1 MTEKSLPRCQIGE
14 AVPVGDGWTLAIDF
28 GTTATVAAVRDANGA
43 RMVDIDGARSMP
55 STVAWVGG
63 RLVVGSEA
71 ERHRVFDPG
80 AAAVHPKRVLG
91 RRSTLLLGTNAVPTI
106 DAVGA
111 VLTAAADAAIGAQ
124 HGQQPS
130 NVVLTHPVRWSDA
143 QVDALAEAARVAH
156 LDEPITVAE
165 PIAAAL
171 HFGIERV
178 EPGQHIAVYDLGGGT
193 FDTVVLTRVGDE
205 FEVAGPPGGNERIG
219 GDDFDSRLMD
229 LLLTHIETR
238 SGEWAT
244 QVRTSDEKEWRRAS
258 AELLL
263 ESRRAKE
270 ALSRQT
276 TCAVALPSPM
286 AGEVRVTRPELEALL
301 HDDVATTVDELVDT
315 VERAGLSVADL
326 TTMYMTGG
334 ASRMPIVTRLLH
346 DGLGLAPD
354 TLDDPKT
361 VVALGAT
368 TLGRVQDEP
377 VAPSTDATTIA
388 DRDRPPPPSAT
399 RTPAGADDS
408 APSDPDRKAVPW
420 IAIAAGLLVV
430 VVGIVAYVATRTDGG
445 AREATVS
452 VGGTPTGLAF
462 GSGSTWASVDDA
474 GTVAEID
481 PATNGVRAT
490 VDVGGGPLGVAYADG
505 SVWVVDVEADEVI
518 RIAAS
523 DHTVSTRIGVGSAP
537 VAVAAGEGAIWV
549 ANSDDD
555 SVSRIDPR
563 TNAVTRIPVG
573 DGPSAVA
580 VGEGAVWVA
589 NNLDGTVS
597 KIDPDTNTARSPL
610 PVGAEPLALTAGRGS
625 VWVAVFG
632 ENTVTRIDPDRDE
645 VSGSIQ
651 VGKGPAA
658 LVLDGSDLWVANSQ
672 DDSVMRIDTDQ
683 VAVVGTKGAGRGPS
697 ALSVGSDSLWVANGV
712 DGTVSRLPLG

>member
-1 MTEKSLPRCQIGE
+1 MSMRCGHIDQ

-28 GTTATVAAVRDANGA
+28 GTTATVAAARDASGA
-43 RMVDIDGARSMP
+43 RMIDIDGVRSMP

-63 RLVVGSEA
+63 RLVVGAEA

-91 RRSTLLLGTNAVPTI
+91 RRGTLLLGTNAVPTI
-106 DAVGA
+106 DAAGA
-111 VLTAAADAAIGAQ
+111 VLEAAAEAAIGAH
-124 HGQQPS
+124 HGRRPS
-130 NVVLTHPVRWSDA
+130 SVVLTHPVRWSDA
-143 QVDALAEAARVAH
+143 QVDALVEAARVAH

-171 HFGIERV
+171 HFGIERI
-178 EPGQHIAVYDLGGGT
+178 EPGQHLAVYDLGGGT
-193 FDTVVLTRVGDE
+193 FDTVVLTRVGDQ

-229 LLLTHIETR
+229 LLLTRIETR
-238 SGEWAT
+238 SGDWAT
-244 QVRTSDEKEWRRAS
+244 HVRTSDEKEWRRAS

-270 ALSRQT
+270 TLSRQT

-286 AGEVRVTRPELEALL
+286 SGEVRVTRPELEALL

-326 TTMYMTGG
+326 TTTYMTGG

-368 TLGRVQDEP
+368 TLSRPQTEP
-377 VAPSTDATTIA
+377 AAPPPDTTTTDH
-388 DRDRPPPPSAT
+388 RDRPPPPAA
-399 RTPAGADDS
+399 PD
-408 APSDPDRKAVPW
+408 APSRSEDSQDDAVRKALPW
-420 IAIAAGLLVV
+420 IATAATLLVV
-430 VVGIVAYVATRTDGG
+430 IGLVAFFAGRSDDG

-452 VGGTPTGLAF
+452 VGGAPTGMAY
-462 GSGSTWASVDDA
+462 GGGAAWASVDDA

-481 PATNGVRAT
+481 PGSNGVRST
-490 VDVGGGPLGVAYADG
+490 VDVGGGPLGVAYANG
-505 SVWVVDVEADEVI
+505 SIWVVDEEADAVVRVDRDDRTVVATI
-518 RIAAS
+518 PVGRRPLAIA
-523 DHTVSTRIGVGSAP
+523 T
-537 VAVAAGEGAIWV
+537 GEGALWV
-549 ANSDDD
+549 ANYDSD
-555 SVSRIDPR
+555 SVSRIDPS
-563 TNAVTRIPVG
+563 TNAVTATIAVG
-573 DGPSAVA
+573 RGPSAVA
-580 VGEGAVWVA
+580 VGEGAVWAA
-589 NNLDGTVS
+589 NGDDDTVS
-597 KIDPDTNTARSPL
+597 RIDPGTNTQTLTL
-610 PVGAEPLALTAGRGS
+610 PVGAQPLAIAAGGGA
-625 VWVAVFG
+625 VWVASFSDAAVA
-632 ENTVTRIDPDRDE
+632 RIDPDRDE
-645 VSGSIQ
+645 VSGSVP

-658 LVLDGSDLWVANSQ
+658 LVLDGADLWVANSQ
-672 DDSVMRIDTDQ
+672 DDSVMRIDTGELR
-683 VAVVGTKGAGRGPS
+683 VVGTKGAGRGPA
-697 ALSVGSDSLWVANGV
+697 ALTVGAGSLWVANGL